1 MVPMPL
7 YEFECRQCG
16 DRFEVLVRGASSPAC
31 PSCGATELEKAL
43 STFAVGAG
51 GAEPLG
57 AAPCGR
63 CGDPRGAGA
72 CGLD

>member
-1 MVPMPL
+1 MPKSL
-7 YEFECRQCG
+7 RLG
-16 DRFEVLVRGASSPAC
+16 
-31 PSCGATELEKAL
+31 TELEKAL

-51 GAEPLG
+51 GAEPVA